1 MRLRLRLEGE
11 AAQEDLGRRLAP
23 LLTGGWIVHLRGDL
37 GAGKTTL
44 ARGILRGLGHTGAV
58 KSPTYT
64 LIEPYEPGGRRVY
77 HLDLYRL
84 GDPEEL
90 EYLGLRDLLG
100 GEDLILVEWPER
112 AGTALPPADL
122 ELRIAHA
129 SEARDLDIRGPGRAA
144 AALIEALIAALPADL
159 DVAAQAPATA
169 AAATVASEQ
178 QDLIRVTSKQG

>member
-1 MRLRLRLEGE
+1 MHLHLEGE

-23 LLTGGWIVHLRGDL
+23 LLTGGWIVHLIGDL

-44 ARGILRGLGHTGAV
+44 ARGILRGLGHVGAV

-64 LIEPYEPGGRRVY
+64 LIEPYEPGGRSLY

-90 EYLGLRDLLG
+90 EYLGLRDLLA
-100 GEDLILVEWPER
+100 GEALILVEWPER

-122 ELRIAHA
+122 ELRITHA
-129 SEARDLDIRGPGRAA
+129 GEARDLEIDGPGPRA
-144 AALIEALIAALPADL
+144 AALIQALTLALASPDG
-159 DVAAQAPATA
+159 PAT
-169 AAATVASEQ
+169 
-178 QDLIRVTSKQG
+178 TSRA